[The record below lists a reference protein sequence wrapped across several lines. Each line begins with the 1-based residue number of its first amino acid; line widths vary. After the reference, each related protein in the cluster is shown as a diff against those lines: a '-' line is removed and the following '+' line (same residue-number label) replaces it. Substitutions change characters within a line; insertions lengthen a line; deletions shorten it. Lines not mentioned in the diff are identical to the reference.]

1 MLEQK
6 LDALT
11 AAIEALT
18 AALTAKSVSA
28 PAPAPATPPAPET
41 KVEETKAPETKIEA
55 PPAPPT
61 QTGPTE
67 QDVKDL
73 TLARSREGH
82 KDAIRDWLANA
93 GVKKISDLKGAQTT
107 EFYDWLKTL
116 GSN

>member
-28 PAPAPATPPAPET
+28 PAPET
-41 KVEETKAPETKIEA
+41 KVEETKAPETKTEA
-55 PPAPPT
+55 PPAPPA

-82 KDAIRDWLANA
+82 KDAIRDWLAEA
-93 GVKKISDLKGAQTT
+93 GAKKISDLKGAQTT
-107 EFYDWLKTL
+107 EFYDWLNML
-116 GSN
+116 GSK